1 MNIRL
6 KLVTILIVVAA
17 LSSAATAVITK
28 FSAIQTTSEMSD
40 EQRSTREK
48 FFGMNGTLQPIEKG
62 QEMRP
67 RW

>member
-6 KLVTILIVVAA
+6 KLATILIVVAA
-17 LSSAATAVITK
+17 LSSSATAVIIK
-28 FSAIQTTSEMSD
+28 LQSMPAMSEMSE

>member
-1 MNIRL
+1 MAIL
-6 KLVTILIVVAA
+6 LAAAAASTITVLVMRSE
-17 LSSAATAVITK
+17 SSEPAG
-28 FSAIQTTSEMSD
+28 MSH

-48 FFGMNGTLQPIEKG
+48 FFGADKELPPIEKG

>member
-17 LSSAATAVITK
+17 LSSAATAVIIK
-28 FSAIQTTSEMSD
+28 FSPKSTMPEMSE
-40 EQRSTREK
+40 EQRSTRQK
-48 FFGMNGTLQPIEKG
+48 FFGTNGKLQPIEKG

>member
-17 LSSAATAVITK
+17 LSSAATAVIIK
-28 FSAIQTTSEMSD
+28 LWPMPAMSEMS
-40 EQRSTREK
+40 EERRSTREK
-48 FFGMNGTLQPIEKG
+48 FFGTNGKLQPIEKS